1 MKVYAVK
8 VVLADSEWGRRCGEE
23 VIAYTLKKERA
34 EEIRN
39 AEVERI
45 TKLPHWWIGHY
56 NRDGAPLVEVEELG
70 ELVE

>member
-8 VVLADSEWGRRCGEE
+8 VVLADAEWGRRRGEE
-23 VIAYTLKKERA
+23 VVAYTLNKERA
-34 EEIRN
+34 EEIRA

-45 TKLPHWWIGHY
+45 KNLPQWWIGHY
-56 NRDGAPLVEVEELG
+56 EKDGAPVVEVEELG

>member
-8 VVLADSEWGRRCGEE
+8 VILADSEWGRRCGEE

-34 EEIRN
+34 EEIRA

-45 TKLPHWWIGHY
+45 AKMPHWWIGHY
-56 NRDGAPLVEVEELG
+56 NKDGAPLVEVEELG